1 MIFDEVDSSKANYKV
16 YDDPSKMVSTS
27 NKDLTSGIASI
38 NDVKSLQSIN
48 SVKSINIFHSKPSLG
63 SINSY
68 KSTKIESIEKKKPL

>member
-1 MIFDEVDSSKANYKV
+1 MIFDEIESSKANYRV
-16 YDDPSKMVSTS
+16 YDPSKVVSTS

-48 SVKSINIFHSKPSLG
+48 SAKSINIFHSKPSLG